1 MDLSPVWISAKTA
14 SVSIVITFFLG
25 TAAAFFIFRMRHERL
40 KILWDAILTLPLVLP
55 PTVAGFF
62 LLYIFIKNYNI
73 ITFARLQPQMIK
85 KLQINSIRYYNQ
97 NEW

>member
-40 KILWDAILTLPLVLP
+40 KILWDARLFFP
-55 PTVAGFF
+55 PQWRDFSF
-62 LLYIFIKNYNI
+62 SIFSVSEGRWAP
-73 ITFARLQPQMIK
+73 FSW
-85 KLQINSIRYYNQ
+85 SISV
-97 NEW
+97 

>member
-55 PTVAGFF
+55 TTVAGFSF
-62 LLYIFIKNYNI
+62 SIFSVSEGRWAP
-73 ITFARLQPQMIK
+73 FSW
-85 KLQINSIRYYNQ
+85 SISG
-97 NEW
+97 

>member
-40 KILWDAILTLPLVLP
+40 KILWDAILTLPLEIGRASCRERV
-55 PTVAGFF
+55 
-62 LLYIFIKNYNI
+62 
-73 ITFARLQPQMIK
+73 
-85 KLQINSIRYYNQ
+85 
-97 NEW
+97 